1 MDMAANSSCGKEAV
15 FGGEGAEGPEGG
27 LAIAQSWRR
36 FGAAR
41 RTSARHGKDFQIIPS
56 LLQTFPRKIQG
67 KSKDFQTFSLAV
79 SFDINGLRAES
90 PVLRFSVRYGV
101 RRPDPARSAPF

>member
-1 MDMAANSSCGKEAV
+1 MALVSAASARR
-15 FGGEGAEGPEGG
+15 AG
-27 LAIAQSWRR
+27 LARR
-36 FGAAR
+36 RTPAYRGAAYPAAAAP
-41 RTSARHGKDFQIIPS
+41 SFFEDF
-56 LLQTFPRKIQG
+56 QTFPRKIQG